1 MALRHHARSLSPAPL
16 RVPHQPFFASHV
28 INATLKIASDRTA
41 LVMLATGAALISTT
55 GILVRYADVPATVS
69 GFWRMAFGGTVLT
82 VALLALRQWQ
92 RSSARDWLWMIVP
105 SVAFALDLFFW
116 HRSIFSIG
124 PGLATLLTNFQVFF
138 MAIAGVLF
146 YRERLGPRFVA
157 GLLLAFAGT
166 WLLVGMDWAAFDT
179 NYRIGVLLGLLTGVC
194 YAIYLLSFRHAQRA
208 YTALPSAQLLAMSS
222 LLCAVVLAMFVVAEN
237 VSFAIPDGKS
247 LAALVTLGV
256 VGQCLGWV
264 LIARAMPRL
273 PASTVGLLLLLQ
285 PALAF
290 VLDVILFDRATSGVE
305 WIGVALALVGIFI
318 GTVRLAGR
326 ATPVPHAEEGDPQ
339 R

>member
-1 MALRHHARSLSPAPL
+1 MKPAP
-16 RVPHQPFFASHV
+16 
-28 INATLKIASDRTA
+28 DRSA
-41 LVMLATGAALISTT
+41 LIMLAGGAALISTT
-55 GILVRYADVPATVS
+55 GVLVRYADVPATIS
-69 GFWRMAFGGTVLT
+69 GFWRMAFGGIVLA
-82 VALLALRQWQ
+82 VALRVLRQWQ
-92 RSSARDWLWMIVP
+92 RASARDWLWMIVP
-105 SVAFALDLFFW
+105 AVAFALDLFFW

-166 WLLVGMDWAAFDT
+166 WLLVGMDWSTFDAD
-179 NYRIGVLLGLLTGVC
+179 YRFGVLLGLITGVC
-194 YAIYLLSFRHAQRA
+194 YAIYLLSFRHAQRV
-208 YTALPSAQLLAMSS
+208 YTRLPSAQLLAMSS
-222 LLCAVVLAMFVVAEN
+222 LLCAAVLAVFGAIEQ

-290 VLDVILFDRATSGVE
+290 VLDVILFDRATSGIE

-326 ATPVPHAEEGDPQ
+326 TTPVPHAEERDP